1 MAANKQLNV
10 LIVEDNHDAADS
22 LAQCLLLHG
31 YHSKIAYVPK
41 EAGEHVQQG
50 FRPEVIL
57 MDLGLPEMDGFR
69 LARELCD
76 ELPNR
81 PLLVAITGHCQTAQ
95 RAIREGFDLHF
106 LKPVDPAQLVDIL
119 DAHLD
124 RLRHNNCNSHA
135 RPSDGVLD
143 NASGS

>member
-31 YHSKIAYVPK
+31 YHSKIAYTPR

-50 FRPEVIL
+50 FRPDVIL
-57 MDLGLPEMDGFR
+57 MDLGLPEIDGFR

-76 ELPNR
+76 ELPNK
-81 PLLVAITGHCQTAQ
+81 PLLVAITGHSQTAQ

-106 LKPVDPAQLVDIL
+106 LKPVDPGQVVDIL
-119 DAHLD
+119 DAQTV
-124 RLRHNNCNSHA
+124 RLRHISCSPNA
-135 RPSDGVLD
+135 KPSGGVSD
-143 NASGS
+143 NATGS